1 MALDN
6 PGKHARHWTVNPY
19 EQAARY
25 NKAFAIA
32 LHLQK
37 HHIDADELH
46 LITHDQW
53 RELAKMCGVNQ
64 PSDETIAVVKV
75 MLRTLEREQKGKS

>member
-1 MALDN
+1 MATEQT
-6 PGKHARHWTVNPY
+6 GKHARHWNVNPY

-32 LHLQK
+32 SHLHK

-46 LITHDQW
+46 LITYDQW
-53 RELAKMCGVNQ
+53 LALAKICEVNP
-64 PSDETIAVVKV
+64 PSDETIAAIKV